1 MGQVISKL
9 LEKPPGPTEPFPL
22 ENVPV
27 DVLFMITDFL
37 DPVAYMSLAMTCKS
51 FHYLLHNRARLDGED
66 RQAFVEQLERDL
78 GAEKWYCHFCYK
90 LHPFEPTWTPTG
102 KEMWP
107 DAPRKQNG
115 IISFRTPCR
124 YEPSRERGH
133 DLPEELVRR
142 ATNMT
147 EIHRVFPRSVR
158 VCRLTSAQRLAPR
171 PPGHEQTPLRR
182 PHGLPLSNLRR
193 CFADPD
199 NRITPSFIQD
209 WSARIIQ
216 DELILRGV
224 HICFA
229 REQPPGPDGR
239 ETVGRPFHRDAY
251 HLCPH
256 IVAAHTTPGPHTGL
270 AIVYQL
276 LFWRT
281 LDFWECRNVLSSCDK
296 CLTDYTVTV
305 KRVKPP
311 KKKKAGSE
319 ASTLDQLRSASE
331 RQIRRVLGLSKE
343 DNAES
348 SDSHTIKTYHQFGT
362 CRSPTDVRWLGLTM
376 DPGNTTRML
385 YRDHLLYPSGS
396 IKRNWNR
403 RDFSDYW
410 NQVKKIVKPTDKAV
424 EV

>member
-1 MGQVISKL
+1 M
-9 LEKPPGPTEPFPL
+9 
-22 ENVPV
+22 NRH
-27 DVLFMITDFL
+27 LF
-37 DPVAYMSLAMTCKS
+37 
-51 FHYLLHNRARLDGED
+51 
-66 RQAFVEQLERDL
+66 
-78 GAEKWYCHFCYK
+78 GA
-90 LHPFEPTWTPTG
+90 P
-102 KEMWP
+102 
-107 DAPRKQNG
+107 N
-115 IISFRTPCR
+115 
-124 YEPSRERGH
+124 
-133 DLPEELVRR
+133 
-142 ATNMT
+142 
-147 EIHRVFPRSVR
+147 
-158 VCRLTSAQRLAPR
+158 
-171 PPGHEQTPLRR
+171 
-182 PHGLPLSNLRR
+182 GLPLSNLRR

-224 HICFA
+224 HIWFA
-229 REQPPGPDGR
+229 RERPPGPDGR
-239 ETVGRPFHRDAY
+239 ETVGRPFHRGAY

-256 IVAAHTTPGPHTGL
+256 IVAAHTTPGPHAGL

-281 LDFWECRNVLSSCDK
+281 LDFWECRNVLSSRDK

-319 ASTLDQLRSASE
+319 ASTLDQLRSASV
-331 RQIRRVLGLSKE
+331 RQIRRVLGLGEKN
-343 DNAES
+343 NAES
-348 SDSHTIKTYHQFGT
+348 SDSPGSGIQPLPPLPLSTSTSTSSSSSSSITNQADEKPQESGWLVTIKTYHQFGT